1 MRVSIKLPNRAIA
14 VSGIMLGTAVAMS
27 SLAVV
32 RAERMQP
39 DKSKT
44 FSCSSGYACLQAKS
58 SGSSTIGLFAAVNGG
73 SNNEA
78 VYGQADLGIGV
89 LGNAANGYGV
99 TGEGALAGVFGE
111 ATNVG
116 TSTAPG
122 IYGYT
127 TTAGAGAVGAN
138 ASGTGPGV
146 YGVSTFG
153 YGVQAYSASLAAF
166 YGESAGGGG
175 TVLTGQAD
183 TSTTYL
189 LYLVNANTGNYCE
202 ADPYANMY
210 CSGVFESGGALEQR
224 HRSAG
229 GQHVLAYAS
238 QSASATIEDAGEAR
252 MFNGVA
258 NVMIP
263 SDFAAV
269 IDRSSDYYVFLTP
282 LGDTR
287 GLYVNMKTASGFQ
300 VRENERGRTN
310 VAFDYRI
317 VARPIDASADRLPA
331 APRMK
336 RLHAAS
342 QRLRLPPLPV
352 LAH

>member
-1 MRVSIKLPNRAIA
+1 MRVSIQLPNRAIV
-14 VSGIMLGTAVAMS
+14 VSSIVLGTAAALS

-39 DKSKT
+39 NKSKT

-78 VYGQADLGIGV
+78 VYGQADLGVGV

-116 TSTAPG
+116 TSAAPG

-138 ASGTGPGV
+138 AGGAGPGV
-146 YGVSTFG
+146 YGVSSSG

-166 YGESAGGGG
+166 YGESAGSGG

-183 TSTTYL
+183 ASSTYL
-189 LYLVNANTGNYCE
+189 FYLVNASTGKYCQ

-210 CSGVFESGGALEQR
+210 CSGSFTSGGALGVR

-229 GQHVLAYAS
+229 GQHVVAYAS

-317 VARPIDASADRLPA
+317 LARPVDADADRLPL

-336 RLHAAS
+336 RLQLS
-342 QRLRLPPLPV
+342 PQRPQLPPLPK

>member
-1 MRVSIKLPNRAIA
+1 MRVSMKLPNRPF
-14 VSGIMLGTAVAMS
+14 VLTGIILGTAVAMS
-27 SLAVV
+27 SLAIV
-32 RAERMQP
+32 RAEQMQP

-44 FSCSSGYACLQAKS
+44 FSCSGGYACLQAKS

-78 VYGQADLGIGV
+78 VYGQANLGIGV
-89 LGNAANGYGV
+89 LGNASNGYGV

-116 TSTAPG
+116 TSTTPG

-127 TTAGAGAVGAN
+127 TTTGAGAVGVN
-138 ASGTGPGV
+138 AGGTGPGV
-146 YGVSTFG
+146 YGVSSSG
-153 YGVQAYSASLAAF
+153 YGVQAYSYSGGGLFAETSDNGPVLIGQGDGSYTTLFYAANVATGGYCVIDYLADLGCTGVISGALRGVHRNSERRRVLTYAS
-166 YGESAGGGG
+166 ESA
-175 TVLTGQAD
+175 A
-183 TSTTYL
+183 
-189 LYLVNANTGNYCE
+189 
-202 ADPYANMY
+202 
-210 CSGVFESGGALEQR
+210 
-224 HRSAG
+224 
-229 GQHVLAYAS
+229 
-238 QSASATIEDAGEAR
+238 ATIEDAGEAR
-252 MFNGVA
+252 TFNGVA

-263 SDFAAV
+263 SDLASV

-287 GLYVNMKTASGFQ
+287 GLYVSIKTASGFQ
-300 VRENERGRTN
+300 VRENERGRSN

-317 VARPIDASADRLPA
+317 VARPIDASADRLPP

-336 RLHAAS
+336 RPHTAA
-342 QRLRLPPLPV
+342 QRPLLPPLPK

>member
-1 MRVSIKLPNRAIA
+1 MRLSIRLPNRTIV
-14 VSGIMLGTAVAMS
+14 VSGIILGTAVAMS

-39 DKSKT
+39 DKSKS

-116 TSTAPG
+116 TSTTPG

-127 TTAGAGAVGAN
+127 ATAGAGTIGAN
-138 ASGTGPGV
+138 GGGTGPGL
-146 YGVSTFG
+146 YGVSSLG
-153 YGVQAYSASLAAF
+153 YGVQAYSYNNVGLFAETAQNGPVIYGRGDDAYTTLFYAYNTATGGFCVIDYLADLGCTGVISGALRGVHRNSERQRVLTYAS
-166 YGESAGGGG
+166 ESA
-175 TVLTGQAD
+175 A
-183 TSTTYL
+183 
-189 LYLVNANTGNYCE
+189 
-202 ADPYANMY
+202 
-210 CSGVFESGGALEQR
+210 
-224 HRSAG
+224 
-229 GQHVLAYAS
+229 
-238 QSASATIEDAGEAR
+238 ATIEDAGEAR
-252 MFNGVA
+252 TFNGVA

-263 SDFAAV
+263 GDFASV
-269 IDRSSDYYVFLTP
+269 IDRTSDYYVFLTP

-287 GLYVNMKTASGFQ
+287 GLYVSMKTAAGFQ

-317 VARPIDASADRLPA
+317 VARPIDASADRLPP
-331 APRMK
+331 APRIH
-336 RLHAAS
+336 RPHTATS
-342 QRLRLPPLPV
+342 RPQLPSLPK